1 MQNERTILL
10 LLQVKRDILAFFKY
24 CYVLVLMLIKR
35 ITKEEILYTKLA
47 CKRGH
52 IDTVQLLLEKGAD
65 INQCGGDGYNPL
77 CIACLEGYYD
87 IVELLLKKGA
97 YFDQYATQVPNPL
110 HLARQEKHTDIEK
123 LLETFPERNTKHT
136 EKEFL
141 SDESF
146 KEMGDSEEQSVVK
159 SKHRTEDDFISLH
172 PKSTNGEVTI
182 TEWKEYENPKYGT
195 VEKEHITSHDHND
208 ASWLEPIISRLS
220 FQC

>member
-1 MQNERTILL
+1 M
-10 LLQVKRDILAFFKY
+10 
-24 CYVLVLMLIKR
+24 
-35 ITKEEILYTKLA
+35 
-47 CKRGH
+47 
-52 IDTVQLLLEKGAD
+52 QLLLEKGAD

-208 ASWLEPIISRLS
+208 ASWLEQIISRLS